1 MDGGMLELHPCY
13 QPHPFS
19 FVFGCTGLF
28 AYECH
33 GVVPVVCPSFRVG
46 ALNLFGMEVWW
57 LGIFFFFFNEFWYV
71 RKVDIQITEFS
82 QMF

>member
-33 GVVPVVCPSFRVG
+33 GVVPVCAPFFSCGSSEPVWPGSVVVG
-46 ALNLFGMEVWW
+46 Y
-57 LGIFFFFFNEFWYV
+57 FFFNEFWYV